1 LLVAGPRVRDGVD
14 LGTRTSFADLGATL
28 AELFS
33 VAAPRAGTSFLAELR
48 A

>member
-1 LLVAGPRVRDGVD
+1 VD
-14 LGTRTSFADLGATL
+14 LGKRSTFADLGATL

-33 VAAPRAGTSFLAELR
+33 VAAPRAGRSFLSELR